1 MKHLIFAFAVVASA
15 ACVPAFAQTQ
25 PSAQATNGS
34 PQIASNDAD
43 QSAAPH
49 EQAITPK
56 TREQV
61 YHELEQ
67 AERDGQLATLNS
79 TVFAHQ

>member
-1 MKHLIFAFAVVASA
+1 MKHLILAFAVVAGST
-15 ACVPAFAQTQ
+15 CVPAFAQMQ
-25 PSAQATNGS
+25 PPAQTTNGS

-43 QSAAPH
+43 QWAAPH
-49 EQAITPK
+49 EQAIAPK
-56 TREQV
+56 TRAQV
-61 YHELEQ
+61 YQELVQ